1 MAKIQNEIAYMAAM
15 ERIEE
20 LLPLVDDDTP
30 LTDRNL
36 IELDLL
42 SGLVEEYEK
51 EHYPIKSPSLVDVMK
66 LRMYEMGINQAKLS
80 ELLGV
85 SPSRV
90 SDYLTGRCEPTLKV
104 AREMS
109 RKLHIVGKTYLF
121 NVPLKQN
128 ASVPQSISGKT
139 NPGAN
144 SPNTDEPEPLM
155 EA

>member
-1 MAKIQNEIAYMAAM
+1 MARKNMIQNEIAYKATM

-20 LLPLVDDDTP
+20 LLPLVDDDTL
-30 LTDRNL
+30 LTDKNL

-42 SGLVEEYEK
+42 SGLVEEYED
-51 EHYPIKSPSLVDVMK
+51 EHYPIQAPSLVDVIK

-85 SPSRV
+85 SPSRI

-109 RKLHIVGKTYLF
+109 RKLNIDANIVLG
-121 NVPLKQN
+121 V
-128 ASVPQSISGKT
+128 
-139 NPGAN
+139 
-144 SPNTDEPEPLM
+144 
-155 EA
+155 